1 MCSGKCC
8 WSYGHGTFW
17 MQYSPEQVEHHRQVS
32 MPSSSAA
39 NWILPTV
46 PHVAEYYHI
55 TATPQLVKLVE
66 Q

>member
-1 MCSGKCC
+1 
-8 WSYGHGTFW
+8 

-32 MPSSSAA
+32 MSSSSAA

-46 PHVAEYYHI
+46 PHIAEYYHI